1 MTMRRATARWAS
13 MAARWGSARG
23 LSTREQ
29 RTLVASPEHSSLG
42 HLTRRDT
49 IDGPMRDPVASR
61 STRFTESVIREMTR
75 LCQQHGG
82 VNLAQGFPD
91 FPAPEPLKQ
100 EAARALAADVN
111 QYAITWGS
119 KRLRDALVAKTERV
133 GGLRYDPETEITV
146 CCGATECMAATLLA
160 LVDPGEE
167 VIVFEPFYENYGPD
181 AILCGATPRFV
192 RLREPDWSFD
202 PEELSKA
209 FSNRTKAIV
218 INTPNNPTGKVFS
231 RAELEQIAALCRRW
245 DAVAVT
251 DEIYEHI
258 LYDGAEHVSL
268 AGLEGMRER
277 TVTISGVSKTYSV
290 TGWRIGWCLAAP
302 QLTAAIRKVHDFLT
316 VGAPAP
322 LQEAA
327 AVALEMPLGYYSR
340 LADGYRERR
349 DFLVPAL
356 ASAGFGTFPP
366 RGAYYVMTD
375 ISSFGFPDDVAFARY
390 LVSEVGVAA
399 VPGSSFYADA
409 AAGRQR
415 LRFHFARRRETLEA
429 AVERLHRL
437 RARVSTA

>member
-1 MTMRRATARWAS
+1 MRAIVS
-13 MAARWGSARG
+13 
-23 LSTREQ
+23 
-29 RTLVASPEHSSLG
+29 H
-42 HLTRRDT
+42 
-49 IDGPMRDPVASR
+49 R
-61 STRFTESVIREMTR
+61 STLFTESVIREMTR
-75 LCQQHGG
+75 LCQRHGG

-91 FPAPEPLKQ
+91 FPAPEAIK
-100 EAARALAADVN
+100 EEVVRAVRADIN
-111 QYAITWGS
+111 QYAITWGA
-119 KRLRDALVAKTERV
+119 KRLREALVAKTRRFT
-133 GGLRYDPETEITV
+133 GLEYDPETEVTV
-146 CCGATECMAATLLA
+146 CCGSTECMASTLLA
-160 LVDPGEE
+160 LVNPGEE

-181 AILCGATPRFV
+181 AILCGASPRFV

-202 PEELSKA
+202 PDELTGA

-231 RAELEQIAALCRRW
+231 RAELDQIASLCRRW
-245 DAVAVT
+245 DVVAVT

-258 LYDGAEHVSL
+258 LFDGAQHVSL

-302 QLTAAIRKVHDFLT
+302 RLTDAIRKVHDFLT

-327 AVALEMPLGYYSR
+327 ATALELPVGYYQK

-349 DFLVPAL
+349 DYLVPAL
-356 ASAGFGTFPP
+356 AAAGFRTFMP

-375 ISSFGFPDDVAFARY
+375 ISGFGFPDDVAFARH
-390 LVSEVGVAA
+390 LVAEGGVAA
-399 VPGSSFYADA
+399 VPGSSFYSDPT
-409 AAGRQR
+409 AGRQR

-429 AVERLHRL
+429 AVERLGRL
-437 RARVSTA
+437 SVRAPAV